1 MPLRYN
7 YCSKSLLYV
16 VEQAV
21 LKPYIYKININCSSP
36 FMLDQISKFLTS
48 IFGTKSERD
57 LKKIWPIVDEIKSFE
72 DQMKALSDD
81 ELKQKTESFR
91 QMIADET
98 AEVDQ
103 SIAEVKKKMDSND
116 ESITLEERRELS
128 DHLQELEEEW
138 LEILEDLFDRI
149 MPEAFAVLKDTCR
162 RFVGKSWKVAGTETE
177 WNMVPY
183 DVQLVGAISMHQ
195 GAIAEMK
202 TGEGKT
208 LAAIFPAYLNA
219 LAGRGVHIV
228 TVNDYLAKRDA
239 QWNEPIFNFHGL
251 EVDCVDKYD
260 PNTEQ
265 RREAYNADITYGTNN
280 EFGFDYLRD
289 NMVINSDQLVQRH
302 HHFAIIDEIDSILID
317 EARTP
322 LIISGPVPQDSK
334 SQKFEEL
341 KPRVESLV
349 KAQKKLVASLV
360 KEAQDA
366 LEEGNEEKAGLALF
380 RAQRGFPKNRQYRKM
395 MQVPENQRIVQR
407 TEAFYLQDNARR
419 LPEADK
425 DLYYTVD
432 MKLNS
437 IEMTEK
443 GQDFITR
450 ADEDEEFFVIPDLG
464 TETTNIDEEL
474 EELEKEKIE
483 EIRNKDEFSDEYKE
497 KKIEEAKQE
506 VKEERERRF
515 NELHR
520 TFAERSDRIHTVNQL
535 LKAYSLFERE
545 EEYIVQEG
553 KVNIV
558 DEHTGRVLSGR
569 RYSDGLHQAIE
580 AKEEVK
586 VEAATQTYATI
597 TLQNYFRMYHKLSG
611 MTGTAATEEGEF
623 NEIYDLDVTVI
634 PTNRPI
640 VRDDRE
646 DLIFRTKRE
655 KYKAAINTIQEF
667 HEKGQPVLVGTTS
680 VDVSE
685 QLSRMLK
692 RAKIPHNVLNAKQH
706 ARESEIVAQAG
717 QVGAVTV
724 ATNMAGR
731 GTDIKL
737 SDEVKE
743 KGGLAIL
750 GTARHESRRI
760 DLQLRGRAGRQGDPG
775 MSQFYVSL
783 EDELMTLFGGTD
795 RIANIMDKLNFEEGE
810 VIQHP
815 WVSKSLERAQKKVEQ
830 NNFAIRKRQLEF
842 DDVLNNQRN
851 VVYSRRKHALLGDQL
866 QSDIFDMLEDMVE
879 GIVDKFYPEG
889 LFEELRDE
897 ILRQLAVEIEIDRD
911 QWAIMGEDG
920 LIDHIIE
927 KAYENYRR
935 KERMVSEP
943 LYNII
948 KQIKESDSEKK
959 PSKIQVIFTDGMRR
973 MRIVVDVERAA
984 KNEGRE
990 VARSL
995 ERSAILSTIDNKW
1008 MEHLRELDT
1017 VKEGIGLRSFGQKDP
1032 LMEYKREAFEMFKM
1046 LIDEIN
1052 KETISLIWK
1061 AVPEV
1066 QADQGKVQAAQKEKS
1081 KYDMSKAQAE
1091 QADATNMGFRGG
1103 QQADGDGQ
1111 QKASAPGEKRQP
1123 VTVED
1128 EPGRN
1133 DHVKLQNIN
1142 TQEVKDVKWKYAK
1155 KMVNECGWVV
1165 IEK

>member
-1 MPLRYN
+1 
-7 YCSKSLLYV
+7 
-16 VEQAV
+16 
-21 LKPYIYKININCSSP
+21 
-36 FMLDQISKFLTS
+36 MLDKISKVLTS
-48 IFGTKSERD
+48 IFGTKSARD
-57 LKKIWPIVDEIKSFE
+57 LKKLWPIVDEINSFE
-72 DQMKALSDD
+72 DEIKALTDD

-91 QMIADET
+91 ELIKERTQET
-98 AEVDQ
+98 SDQ
-103 SIAEVKKKMDSND
+103 ISEIKEKMDSND
-116 ESITLEERRELS
+116 ESITLEERREFSDRLS
-128 DHLQELEEEW
+128 ELEQEW
-138 LEILEDLFDRI
+138 LDILEDTLDEI
-149 MPEAFAVLKDTCR
+149 MPEAYAVLKDTCR
-162 RFVGKSWKVAGTETE
+162 RFVGKSWKVAGTEIE

-183 DVQLVGAISMHQ
+183 DVQLVGAIAMHQ
-195 GAIAEMK
+195 SSIAEMK

-219 LAGRGVHIV
+219 LAGRGVHVI
-228 TVNDYLAKRDA
+228 TVNTYLAQRDA
-239 QWNEPIFNFHGL
+239 EWNEPIFNFHGL
-251 EVDCVDKYD
+251 NVDCVDRYD
-260 PNTEQ
+260 PNTEL
-265 RREAYNADITYGTNN
+265 RRKAYRADITYGTNN

-289 NMVINSDQLVQRH
+289 NMVIEEEQLVQRDY
-302 HHFAIIDEIDSILID
+302 HFAIIDEVDSILID

-322 LIISGPVPQDSK
+322 LIISGPVPQSN
-334 SQKFEEL
+334 SQQKYEEM
-341 KPRVESLV
+341 KPRVQSLV
-349 KAQKKLVASLV
+349 KAQKALVASLV
-360 KEAQDA
+360 NDAERLHKEGKND
-366 LEEGNEEKAGLALF
+366 EAGLALY
-380 RAQRGFPKNRQYRKM
+380 RAERGFPKNKKFRKL
-395 MQVPENQRIVQR
+395 MQEAEYQRLVQQ
-407 TEAFYLQDNARR
+407 TESFYLADNAKN
-419 LPEADK
+419 LPIVDEH
-425 DLYYTVD
+425 LYYAVD
-432 MKLNS
+432 MKQKS

-443 GQDFITR
+443 GRDFITKEEEG
-450 ADEDEEFFVIPDLG
+450 DEFFVIPDLG
-464 TETTNIDEEL
+464 TETSEIEE
-474 EELEKEKIE
+474 EMDQLEKEKIE
-483 EIRNKDEFSDEYKE
+483 EIRDKEDFSDEYKD
-497 KKIEEAKQE
+497 KKIEDAKTELKQD
-506 VKEERERRF
+506 REKRF

-520 TFAERSDRIHTVNQL
+520 LFAERGDRIHTVNQL
-535 LKAYSLFERE
+535 LKAYTLFEKE
-545 EEYIVQEG
+545 EEYIVQDG
-553 KVNIV
+553 KVQIV

-586 VEAATQTYATI
+586 VEASTQTYATI

-655 KYKAAINTIQEF
+655 KYKAAINTIQDF
-667 HEKGQPVLVGTTS
+667 HKKGQPVLVGTTS

-717 QVGAVTV
+717 QIGAVTV

-737 SDEVKE
+737 SEEVKE

-879 GIVDKFYPEG
+879 GIVDKYYPEG

-1017 VKEGIGLRSFGQKDP
+1017 VKEGIGLRSFAQKDP
-1032 LMEYKREAFEMFKM
+1032 LMEYKKEAFEMFKM

-1091 QADATNMGFRGG
+1091 QADATNMGFRGK

-1155 KMVNECGWVV
+1155 KMVNEGGWVV

>member
-1 MPLRYN
+1 
-7 YCSKSLLYV
+7 
-16 VEQAV
+16 
-21 LKPYIYKININCSSP
+21 
-36 FMLDQISKFLTS
+36 MLDKISKVLTS
-48 IFGTKSERD
+48 IFGTKSARD
-57 LKKIWPIVDEIKSFE
+57 LKKLWPIVDEINSFE
-72 DQMKALSDD
+72 EEMKSLTDD

-91 QMIADET
+91 ELIKERTKET
-98 AEVDQ
+98 SDQ
-103 SIAEVKKKMDSND
+103 ISEIKEKMDSND
-116 ESITLEERRELS
+116 ESITLAERREFSDRLS
-128 DHLQELEEEW
+128 ELEQEW
-138 LEILEDLFDRI
+138 LDILEDTLDEI
-149 MPEAFAVLKDTCR
+149 MPEAYAVLKDTCR
-162 RFVGKSWKVAGTETE
+162 RFVGKSWKVAGTEIE

-183 DVQLVGAISMHQ
+183 DVQLVGAVAMHQ
-195 GAIAEMK
+195 SSIAEMK

-219 LAGRGVHIV
+219 LAGRGVHVI
-228 TVNDYLAKRDA
+228 TVNTYLAQRDA
-239 QWNEPIFNFHGL
+239 EWNEPIFNFHGL
-251 EVDCVDKYD
+251 NVDCVDRYD
-260 PNTEQ
+260 PNTEP
-265 RREAYNADITYGTNN
+265 RRKAYRADITYGTNN

-289 NMVINSDQLVQRH
+289 NMVIEEEQLVQRDY
-302 HHFAIIDEIDSILID
+302 HFAIIDEVDSILID

-322 LIISGPVPQDSK
+322 LIISGPVPQSN
-334 SQKFEEL
+334 SQQKYEEM
-341 KPRVESLV
+341 KPRVQSLV
-349 KAQKKLVASLV
+349 KAQKALVASLV
-360 KEAQDA
+360 NDAERLHKEGKND
-366 LEEGNEEKAGLALF
+366 EAGLALY
-380 RAQRGFPKNRQYRKM
+380 RAERGFPKNKKFRKL
-395 MQVPENQRIVQR
+395 MQEAEYQRLVQQ
-407 TEAFYLQDNARR
+407 TESFYLADNAKN
-419 LPEADK
+419 LPIVDEH
-425 DLYYTVD
+425 LYYAVD
-432 MKLNS
+432 MKQKS

-443 GQDFITR
+443 GRDFITKD
-450 ADEDEEFFVIPDLG
+450 DEGDEFFVIPDLG
-464 TETTNIDEEL
+464 TETSEIEE
-474 EELEKEKIE
+474 EMDQLEKEKIE
-483 EIRNKDEFSDEYKE
+483 EIRSNDDFSDEYKE
-497 KKIEEAKQE
+497 KKIEEAKTELKQD
-506 VKEERERRF
+506 REKRF
-515 NELHR
+515 NKLHR
-520 TFAERSDRIHTVNQL
+520 LFAERGDRIHTVNQL
-535 LKAYSLFERE
+535 LKAYTLFEKE
-545 EEYIVQEG
+545 EEYIVQDG
-553 KVNIV
+553 KVQIV

-667 HEKGQPVLVGTTS
+667 HKKGQPVLVGTTS

-717 QVGAVTV
+717 QIGAVTV

-737 SDEVKE
+737 SEEVKE

-879 GIVDKFYPEG
+879 GIVDQYYPEG

-911 QWAIMGEDG
+911 QWAILGEDG
-920 LIDHIIE
+920 LVDHIIE
-927 KAYENYRR
+927 KAYENYRK

-943 LYNII
+943 LYRII

-1017 VKEGIGLRSFGQKDP
+1017 VKEGIGLRSFAQKDP
-1032 LMEYKREAFEMFKM
+1032 LMEYKKEAFEMFKM

-1091 QADATNMGFRGG
+1091 QADATNMGLRGK

-1142 TQEVKDVKWKYAK
+1142 TQEIKDVKWKYAK
-1155 KMVNECGWVV
+1155 KMVNEGGWVV